1 MTTSTTP
8 WPHEIPLQM
17 WRSWLSLFSPTTV
30 LSHLVDLNDLVDIS
44 VSGPTVNMFAP
55 GDRNVEAEVFA
66 TVARAGS
73 QLGILA
79 DAVLEVAEKTGADTG
94 VEVKRLKAMVK
105 RVDAVKRE
113 NAAKRAR
120 ASLEQLKKSD
130 PDGFDAEVSRILTE
144 LG

>member
-30 LSHLVDLNDLVDIS
+30 LRHLVDFDDIS
-44 VSGPTVNMFAP
+44 VASPTVNMFAP
-55 GDRNVEAEVFA
+55 GDRNVEADVYA
-66 TVARAGS
+66 TVARAGT

-79 DAVLEVAEKTGADTG
+79 DAVLEIAEKTGTDTG
-94 VEVKRLKAMVK
+94 DEIQRLKAMVE
-105 RVDAVKRE
+105 RVDTVKRE

-130 PDGFDAEVSRILTE
+130 PDGFRAEVERILAE
-144 LG
+144 VG